1 MNYPRTRISAAVSL
15 LVGVMSS
22 PLTLAQGQLEEI
34 IVTAT
39 KTETSL
45 QDTPIAVSAFSQDQ
59 LDSALINDT
68 MNLQFNVPNMLMGK
82 GNFTSSEV
90 RIRGIGAGAVGSAGD
105 NGVGIHVNGVYLNNS
120 RIFETQFFDTERV
133 EVLRG
138 PQGTLYGRNTTGG
151 VVNVITAKPNTDEMS
166 GHLEATVGNY
176 SAGQS
181 RGHINI
187 PLTDNIAMRASGFW
201 MTRDGFV
208 DNEYNGNEI
217 DDRDMWSGR
226 LSLTWTGEDTDATL
240 MVNYF
245 EEDDNRARS
254 QKQACNKDPDPI
266 LGCLPGKARYGVA
279 NSGAGIGGSLLG
291 VASDILEGSNTVMGV
306 VVPDLTG
313 GAFGNPALAAYI
325 PNSRFPVDDYA
336 NSVNPKDVREV
347 YMDFDPQYEA
357 DETIVSLEINHNI
370 GDYRITSLTGYST
383 STVASQEDYEKSVA
397 SESWE
402 LQLEALAALAETPAL
417 PAAFAPLLEDAGA
430 GALVPFITD
439 IATGVPGVGLWAG
452 NPRIASYKEGIP
464 LLMPDGSTRNTTSNF
479 GADMSKA
486 SPEQWS
492 QEFRVAT
499 QFDGDVNFLAGAFYL
514 DYETETHYVVRTSA
528 LAMPGLII
536 PINAAAYPAPYGEV
550 GSAFSETNPHNWGYD
565 NDTRKYELET
575 WALFGE
581 AYWDI
586 SDDLTLTLGLRY
598 SDEDKK
604 SKQRVIYS
612 TFQSVPSI
620 EADLG
625 YDYPEYDS
633 QETTGRV
640 NLTYNMSDEIMMYG
654 NIARSYKS
662 GGFNPIGADSPLL
675 DPALGGDPGNADFEP
690 EYVNSAEFGIK
701 TTLMDG
707 SLQLNGTGFYY
718 DYEDLQ
724 VSKIVSVTSL
734 NVNSDA
740 TIMGFEGEMLWAPTD
755 ALRLSATFSWL
766 DTDIDDF
773 STYDTSNPNA
783 QGTNEGIISC
793 NGVNWLSDNPADC
806 ADTSGLSSG
815 IPIDQDGNNIQG
827 SPEYSY
833 NLGAAYTFFNLGG
846 VGDLTVSTNYYWQDE
861 FYARNFNSDSDL
873 VEEWEVWNASARLQ
887 SSDDTWYAEA
897 WIKNILD
904 DDYVT
909 GQYLT
914 SSVSSLFTNQFILDP
929 QTYGATVGYRW

>member
-1 MNYPRTRISAAVSL
+1 MA
-15 LVGVMSS
+15 
-22 PLTLAQGQLEEI
+22 LAQGQLEEI

-82 GNFTSSEV
+82 GNFNSSEV
-90 RIRGIGAGAVGSAGD
+90 RIRGIGAGAVGSSGD

-151 VVNVITAKPNTDEMS
+151 VVNVITAKPNADELS
-166 GHLEATVGNY
+166 GHIEATVGNY
-176 SAGQS
+176 SNTQS

-187 PLTDNIAMRASGFW
+187 PITDNLALRASGMW
-201 MTRDGFV
+201 MNRDGFV
-208 DNEYNGNEI
+208 DNEFNGNEI
-217 DDRDMWSGR
+217 DDRDMWSAR
-226 LSLTWTGEDTDATL
+226 LSLAWTGENTDATL

-254 QKQACNKDPDPI
+254 QKQACNKDPEPI
-266 LGCLPGKARYGVA
+266 LGCIPGKATYGVA

-291 VASDILEGSNTVMGV
+291 IASDILEGSNVVMGV
-306 VVPDLTG
+306 VAPDLTG
-313 GAFGNPALAAYI
+313 DVYGNRALAANI
-325 PNSRFPVDDYA
+325 PNSRWPADDYA
-336 NSVNPKDVREV
+336 NSPNPKDMREV
-347 YMDFDPQYEA
+347 YMDFDPTYEA

-370 GDYRITSLTGYST
+370 GDYRFTSLTGYST
-383 STVASQEDYEKSVA
+383 STVDSQEDYEKSVA
-397 SESWE
+397 SEDWA
-402 LQLEALAALAETPAL
+402 LQYQALADLAETPAL
-417 PAAFAPLLEDAGA
+417 PAAFAPALEDAGA
-430 GALVPFITD
+430 AALIPFITD
-439 IATGVPGVGLWAG
+439 IATGVPGVGIWAG
-452 NPRIASYKEGIP
+452 NPAIAELRDGLP
-464 LLMPDGSTRNTTSNF
+464 LLLPDGSTYLTT
-479 GADMSKA
+479 GAYGVDQSKA

-499 QFDGDVNFLAGAFYL
+499 EFDGDWNFLVGAFYL
-514 DYETETHYVVRTSA
+514 DYETETHYVVRNSA
-528 LAMPGLII
+528 LALPGVII
-536 PINAAAYPAPYGEV
+536 PIDPARAFPAPYGEV
-550 GSAFSETNPHNWGYD
+550 GSASSETDPHNWGYD

-581 AYWDI
+581 AYWDVT
-586 SDDLTLTLGLRY
+586 DQLTVTAGIRY

-612 TFQSVPSI
+612 VFQGIPSVDENNSYI
-620 EADLG
+620 H
-625 YDYPEYDS
+625 PEYDS
-633 QETTGRV
+633 QETTGRL

-662 GGFNPIGADSPLL
+662 GGFNPISGDSPLL
-675 DPALGGDPGNADFEP
+675 DPAQGGSAKNAGFEP

-701 TTLMDG
+701 TTLMNG
-707 SLQLNGTGFYY
+707 SLQLNGTGFFY

-734 NVNSDA
+734 NVNTDA
-740 TIMGFEGEMLWAPTD
+740 TIWGFEGEMLWAPTE
-755 ALRLSATFSWL
+755 ALRLSATLSYL
-766 DTDIDDF
+766 DTEIDGF

-783 QGTNEGIISC
+783 QGTTDGIISC
-793 NGVNWLSDNPADC
+793 NGINWLSDDPADC
-806 ADTSGLSSG
+806 GDTSGLSSG
-815 IPIDQDGNNIQG
+815 VPIDQDGNNIQG

-833 NLGAAYTFFNLGG
+833 NLGAAYTFFDLGG
-846 VGDLTVSTNYYWQDE
+846 IGDLTISTNYYWQDE
-861 FYARNFNSDSDL
+861 FYARNFNSESDTID
-873 VEEWEVWNASARLQ
+873 EWEVWNASARLQ

-929 QTYGATVGYRW
+929 QTYGGTVGYRW